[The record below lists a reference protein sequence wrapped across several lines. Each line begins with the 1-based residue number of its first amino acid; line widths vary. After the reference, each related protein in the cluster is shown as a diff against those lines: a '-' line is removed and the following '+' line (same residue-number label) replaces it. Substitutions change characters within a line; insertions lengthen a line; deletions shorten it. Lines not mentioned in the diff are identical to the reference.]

1 MKNSIFLYSIFVSL
15 TFLSAPIFA
24 ETPNLQPGL
33 WSYTSTTNIEGPM
46 NMPAQ
51 TNSNQECL
59 TQTKLDEGMGA
70 MNLHESCNVTKA
82 DIKTDRVDYAAS
94 CSIEGMTTLFE
105 GYATFHGNRL
115 EGKMSSD
122 MNTPLGPMK
131 MNTEYQGERVGDC

>member
-1 MKNSIFLYSIFVSL
+1 
-15 TFLSAPIFA
+15 
-24 ETPNLQPGL
+24 
-33 WSYTSTTNIEGPM
+33 
-46 NMPAQ
+46 
-51 TNSNQECL
+51 
-59 TQTKLDEGMGA
+59 MGA
-70 MNLHESCNVTKA
+70 INLHESCNVTKA

-115 EGKMSSD
+115 KGKMSSD